1 MMHVGPPR
9 GMRIIIPQGHPNRM
23 SDQKNQ
29 YELTYVIS
37 GVVKQNQVDD
47 IVRKITQFVQSN
59 SGEIIEVDE
68 WGNQRL
74 AYEIEKKRSGYYVNM
89 YFRAPG
95 ALIPKLERQL
105 QINDDVLRYLTLR
118 MDAKM
123 QRHYEKQKRRSAEA
137 AAAAAAEA
145 EAEAEDA

>member
-1 MMHVGPPR
+1 MS
-9 GMRIIIPQGHPNRM
+9 NR
-23 SDQKNQ
+23 KNQ

-47 IVRKITQFVQSN
+47 IVRKVTQFVQSN
-59 SGEIIEVDE
+59 GGEIIEVDE

-89 YFRAPG
+89 YFRSPG
-95 ALIPKLERQL
+95 DLIPKVERQL

-123 QRHYEKQKRRSAEA
+123 QRHYEKQKRHQH
-137 AAAAAAEA
+137 EA
-145 EAEAEDA
+145 EVVEADVE